1 MSNLTEFQNN
11 LILDLQKEFIRLNP
25 TPAKSGKFTLE
36 AVKQDIDHEKVFRDS
51 ILSYN
56 RTIAE
61 ELEQDF
67 YNQIMAFN
75 KEFVPLRMTWGT
87 SGNSDK
93 ADKMFKDEYSM
104 KTPQHSEIGLFFNGD
119 VENGGVKLYVL
130 FDYEQVKIETT
141 SNIITLNKIKGLIWT
156 RRCWTQRDNSGAP
169 MYQTF
174 DEFTQNDKSF
184 QQAIVSKFKHLTK

>member
-36 AVKQDIDHEKVFRDS
+36 AVKQDINQEKAFRDS
-51 ILSYN
+51 ILNYN
-56 RTIAE
+56 QTIAKQLQSSFYSQIE
-61 ELEQDF
+61 E
-67 YNQIMAFN
+67 FN
-75 KEFVPLRMTWGT
+75 KEFNPVNIRWGT
-87 SGNSDK
+87 YGKLDR

-104 KTPQHSEIGLFFNGD
+104 KNPQNSEIGLFFNED
-119 VENGGVKLYVL
+119 VENGYVKLYVL

-141 SNIITLNKIKGLIWT
+141 SDIIALYKIKGLIWT
-156 RRCWTQRDNSGAP
+156 KRSWVQRNDSGAP
-169 MYQTF
+169 MYETF

-184 QQAIVSKFKHLTK
+184 QQAIVSKFKNLTK